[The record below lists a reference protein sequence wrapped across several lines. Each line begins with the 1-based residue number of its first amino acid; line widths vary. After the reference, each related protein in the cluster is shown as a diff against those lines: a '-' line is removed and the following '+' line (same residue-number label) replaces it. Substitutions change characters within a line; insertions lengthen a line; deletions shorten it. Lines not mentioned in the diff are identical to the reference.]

1 MQQVSTIESTYLEKI
16 EDLNLRSL
24 ISDVLT
30 CKPNK
35 LFKIVCSFFQ
45 NSNNITFN
53 SFNEILKVLCLK
65 TTNTSKQFWIWY
77 LQKLTE
83 FTKSR
88 SDLDFS
94 VIKFEVIQS
103 LVRRLDS
110 LTMTEN
116 NSICEK
122 EEQLEESDD
131 EASSEKTVDLV
142 IDESEM
148 DCELLFDLNNPINL
162 EKFDLRLYNLEFS
175 KSILVLLFN
184 STSMDKRIFSLN
196 IFKDILRKWVP
207 FETNENDEVFSN
219 NELERNLVQW
229 IKENKF
235 IEKIFGSSFHLEI
248 AQRSLEMLLFLNRFN
263 EFKISDFDLIWGWV
277 MSNQHQTVVH
287 GIFSIIQG
295 LIREL
300 NFELL
305 EICTSKMIS
314 LYNSDKALIDLQF
327 ANLIKECLLRI
338 RSLSTLNSECQ
349 MRSKKLTDT
358 LVLFCFEMTS
368 DESDLSL
375 ALITEFLQ
383 LTISLLYNGIGD
395 LSLREEIA
403 SIFLKRMRKHSSFHF
418 KFSELLFNCIFSS
431 DLNPEDKLEKF
442 SNFFIETSLITD
454 FLDDLIHYKKSAKI
468 NLEKLRNNQNF
479 GNLRVEDLILQGKL
493 PHYSQIWNRLA
504 FIHST
509 IIKFQELEKDQKK
522 MELLKVDGLEADQCP
537 MTVVRFKFEFFRS
550 KEDCFILWDE
560 IISNS
565 LCVSE
570 LEIGYNIFWYLA
582 SVSNLFL
589 ESIYL
594 ERVLFL
600 KDFKTIL
607 GYSFKF
613 FNQCFL
619 HIGESTNSIRV
630 VDNEIVEVFDD
641 SISVDLFWDIALNA
655 LNESVGESAIHFL
668 LKFYQSTIDS
678 EKSDTYLVNR
688 CLNEISDAFF
698 KNSESYDQIKFAR
711 SLKILKDHLTYYILK
726 NPTSIVSHDHNIK
739 NAKNLKI
746 NFCFEDVPYTID
758 ISELSLLKTFKKKV
772 HGLLNLSS
780 NQDLRVIYAGKELCF
795 EQKSLKE
802 LNVGNNVLIAV
813 RELADDAESPG
824 LVVPEIKDDVEC
836 SDNITFLP
844 TIAEEKNFMRLYNLL
859 SLPEIQACMIWELI
873 LKIPTSSSL
882 TKKISNISSITEEK
896 NLISIFNPGINF
908 KFLYSLQILESMLK
922 LNKFEGATVLKKF
935 LFVECLLNNNSNFSL
950 KSSKLVLKVLLSCVN
965 YFFQDSDETFFKS
978 LSCEETKKFFDIVHQ
993 ILFFFS
999 SDDGTEESENYLII
1013 SEILQLIFK
1022 KPIFNNS
1029 KEIIF
1034 ELFRKSNLLKVCL
1047 IECKSFQVR
1056 KVIANTLLNSPLRE
1070 GFMNQ
1075 LVSLLPETV
1084 NFVYQCENYFY
1095 LLQHLMEDISYT
1107 KYLEVFKGSFL
1118 VNLIENIENHPICE
1132 SYSAPNNDTII
1143 TGLLNLIT
1151 CITNKFFDNI
1161 ENFPSSRLI
1170 EIAFKKCLFDI
1181 PKSQKA
1187 VQLPKCKLS
1196 TSREAAFCLLQEL
1209 SFKNES
1215 NFLFVTKLLYE
1226 QIPEGI
1232 SNWSNSPDSLTKAN
1246 CGFVGLENLGAT
1258 CYLNSIMQQF
1268 FMNIDF
1274 RKNILS
1280 VVIPESERNDNLLY
1294 ELQRLFVNLQESE
1307 KKYYE
1312 PTTLCN
1318 AYTGYDG
1325 ERLNVKEQTDV
1336 DEFFNIFFL
1345 RLEDL
1350 LKGKNDKENLLKLNY
1365 GGKLLQRITSKEC
1378 PHFSESFE
1386 SFFALQC
1393 EVKNK
1398 RNLLESLQLY
1408 VEKETLDRDNKYFC
1422 DSCKKHVNATKRTCI
1437 NSLPNNL
1444 IVHLKRFDYDQDS
1457 MRRIKLNDKFEFPEV
1472 LDMFPYTA
1480 EGVDHSENNF
1490 ITSKRCLYEL
1500 SGVLIHSGSSESGH
1514 YYSYVKDKE
1523 YTDRWIAFNDSNVST
1538 FNSNLISQKCFGGF
1552 EEFWD
1557 EFKKKS
1563 LLKPKIYSAYM
1574 LFYDCVD
1581 KQVIEHDN
1589 VIPLELFKSVWK
1601 ENQMFLNEKNL
1612 FDDSFSNFLTQII
1625 LENPNSV
1632 TENLFEHTIL
1642 LGTKY
1647 FLRIVL
1653 HSQNGGNLNIL
1664 EKWIQFLAPQYK
1676 SCFEATHRTG
1686 SSLSVAAKNL
1696 INLFINPDILEEFLL
1711 DCHSTNSRLAFNLL
1725 IAKIFEPFRKFH
1737 PAEYG
1742 ILILDEMKTETED
1755 KANKKVTIRDDSP
1768 IASLLNS
1775 LISLLPKALN
1785 KKKQFTQYFALL
1797 HYFATSSLEVST
1809 FMIEHGYVKSLF
1821 EFYMEDRTKLDDYIY
1836 SISKCNENY
1845 LPLIEV
1851 LDFLL
1856 GKCSMEVNS
1865 TEDDMA
1871 MGSST
1876 LLILNSN
1883 EKEVILHEAE
1893 SFISKIIIDRIDK
1906 KLTHSLISKLC
1917 RNNLN
1922 VSNLAIGFLLDEL
1935 VHSEDDDFEED
1946 SMKNILTEAIHY
1958 ILCLS
1963 DNLKSIK
1970 FEFLIKKH
1978 FLLIMNSIENPEES
1992 DIISKDLLIFFYSC
2006 YKLNSLNLLFKKA
2019 LKATVFAKFI
2029 LRQIFNA
2036 DLVARQ
2042 QSESIILEVVIESL
2056 KANGCSSAFSVMI
2069 FENLLEFLPEINVL
2083 VHEGYQDNIDNRIQ
2097 SQCYHRIYH
2106 YFNLLYLFVK
2116 HDSVFGE
2123 LIGKNFEV
2131 LYNILHM
2138 SISVGFVDD
2147 KNITNILKIIDL
2159 ATHKSKIVVEALISN
2174 VAFNRFFSNQIF
2186 ILNYSIPRDLLAYLS
2201 IVSKCC
2207 DFNDEFFGVVQEP
2220 QHFFHKFSNLALVN
2234 EKKSKLNEILDE
2246 KEKCI
2251 VKDRLWGFLM
2261 KCQCYELHA
2270 NLNFF
2275 KLFLE
2280 KFLKVYEKVDY
2291 DTIKRGCNFLLGCKI
2306 SESETE
2312 ILFDLGL
2319 FNTVVES
2326 ILSTSKNELQKNLD
2340 LLTILKKFFSLKHI
2354 KWEKVDT
2361 MLFLTSDFMTLV
2373 DRILLFVN
2381 QTAHPSL
2388 ISICIDNMLLSEGIL
2403 LSCSQPVNFI
2413 NLVLEKPLTS
2423 KCVSTLFEDENL
2435 LDIIPALT
2443 TKFLLNFNRSEFSLL
2458 FLKIFPHLKE
2468 QNYDFLPILKKLDT
2482 NLFEFWCQI
2491 EIEIKNGKHLKEKL
2505 EKFEFSLFVFSAL
2518 KKEFTFSDVT
2528 LTKLDSMKK
2537 ILMEKGDNPN
2547 CNEIISKSLNWFKS
2561 YDL

>member
-300 NFELL
+300 NFDLL

-418 KFSELLFNCIFSS
+418 KFSELLFNCI
-431 DLNPEDKLEKF
+431 
-442 SNFFIETSLITD
+442 
-454 FLDDLIHYKKSAKI
+454 Y
-468 NLEKLRNNQNF
+468 QNF

-758 ISELSLLKTFKKKV
+758 ISELSLLKSFKKKV

-859 SLPEIQACMIWELI
+859 SLPEIQACM
-873 LKIPTSSSL
+873 
-882 TKKISNISSITEEK
+882 
-896 NLISIFNPGINF
+896 
-908 KFLYSLQILESMLK
+908 
-922 LNKFEGATVLKKF
+922 
-935 LFVECLLNNNSNFSL
+935 
-950 KSSKLVLKVLLSCVN
+950 
-965 YFFQDSDETFFKS
+965 
-978 LSCEETKKFFDIVHQ
+978 
-993 ILFFFS
+993 
-999 SDDGTEESENYLII
+999 
-1013 SEILQLIFK
+1013 
-1022 KPIFNNS
+1022 
-1029 KEIIF
+1029 
-1034 ELFRKSNLLKVCL
+1034 
-1047 IECKSFQVR
+1047 
-1056 KVIANTLLNSPLRE
+1056 
-1070 GFMNQ
+1070 
-1075 LVSLLPETV
+1075 
-1084 NFVYQCENYFY
+1084 
-1095 LLQHLMEDISYT
+1095 
-1107 KYLEVFKGSFL
+1107 
-1118 VNLIENIENHPICE
+1118 
-1132 SYSAPNNDTII
+1132 
-1143 TGLLNLIT
+1143 
-1151 CITNKFFDNI
+1151 
-1161 ENFPSSRLI
+1161 
-1170 EIAFKKCLFDI
+1170 
-1181 PKSQKA
+1181 SQKA

-1408 VEKETLDRDNKYFC
+1408 VEKETLDR
-1422 DSCKKHVNATKRTCI
+1422 
-1437 NSLPNNL
+1437 
-1444 IVHLKRFDYDQDS
+1444 VHLKRFDYDQDS

-1664 EKWIQFLAPQYK
+1664 EKWIQFLTPQYK

-1992 DIISKDLLIFFYSC
+1992 DIISKDLLNFFYSC

-2361 MLFLTSDFMTLV
+2361 MLFLTSDFITLV

-2388 ISICIDNMLLSEGIL
+2388 ISICIELLEILIQKNHTKAFLSHVLEKFFVNFKNFKNFGGGNEEATISKFFLGKHSIYLESSALLKIFNSNHPTTVEEGPNIHISEKVYELCSKDLKKILIRKIFQPYFNLMLNLCTTVFNEFDSNTVILLNNMLLSEGIL

-2505 EKFEFSLFVFSAL
+2505 EKFEISLFVFSAL